1 MKTILVFYL
10 LAVLSADGWAQFD
23 DPQVANSAGLTLSG
37 VDFVTTLSIGEPAIT
52 TLSSPV
58 SKITQGF
65 LQPVESKP
73 CTRVTFDYY
82 PNPAREEMHIRADG
96 CDNQI
101 ESVQIIDLWGRLITT
116 VFLKDSDLV
125 FLGDLAP
132 GFYIFKVL
140 LAGGISGTFNVIKV
154 TN

>member
-1 MKTILVFYL
+1 MKTIFAFYL
-10 LAVLSADGWAQFD
+10 LVILPIESWSQSNI
-23 DPQVANSAGLTLSG
+23 QEVVNSVGFTISG
-37 VDFVTTLSIGEPAIT
+37 ENFVTTLAVGEPAIT

-73 CTRVTFDYY
+73 CTSVSFDYY
-82 PNPAREEMHIRADG
+82 PNPAREEMHIRAEG

-116 VFLKDSDLV
+116 IALKDSDLV

-132 GFYIFKVL
+132 GLYIFKVL
-140 LAGGISGTFNVIKV
+140 LAGGVSGTFNVIKV
-154 TN
+154 SK